1 MSFWFGQ
8 TKQTTLSK
16 RPLNHT
22 VEPCIYLKEN
32 KNINHFQGLSS
43 PHIFY
48 LFHCSVVVSGTTAEL
63 EQRNIV
69 YLGNPELIVLKP
81 SERQW
86 KTQSRA
92 KNKTIKIT
100 CVHSNLYSLLSVFMV
115 QLGGGGGGGTGAPGC
130 LLLPVWG
137 EGEGREE
144 PPLHVSTFP

>member
-32 KNINHFQGLSS
+32 IFRVFLA
-43 PHIFY
+43 HIFST
-48 LFHCSVVVSGTTAEL
+48 FHCSVVVSGTTAEL

-100 CVHSNLYSLLSVFMV
+100 CVHSNLYSLLNVVMV
-115 QLGGGGGGGTGAPGC
+115 QLGGGGGTGAPGC